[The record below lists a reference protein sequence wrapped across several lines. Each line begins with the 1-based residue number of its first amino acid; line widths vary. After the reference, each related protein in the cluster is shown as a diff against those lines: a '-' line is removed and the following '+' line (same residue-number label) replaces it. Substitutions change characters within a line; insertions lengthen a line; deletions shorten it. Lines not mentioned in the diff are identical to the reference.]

1 MVMGFSCPVKTTD
14 CVTIT
19 HPHPSPP
26 LEREGTFSG
35 APTSIDTYAVKRKA
49 LKAQIFSIKTKV
61 GAFGIRFGMMVN
73 VF

>member
-1 MVMGFSCPVKTTD
+1 MGFSCPIKTTD

-19 HPHPSPP
+19 HPHSSPL

-35 APTSIDTYAVKRKA
+35 APTFVDTYALKEKV
-49 LKAQIFSIKTKV
+49 LKAQIFNIKTKV